1 VEPSS
6 SKGWRS
12 SSGEVISFSCLVDR
26 MALFLAAEDDEG
38 TAVETGA
45 VALAVD
51 DGDEDRVVAGASDWR
66 LRGRRVGIV

>member
-1 VEPSS
+1 
-6 SKGWRS
+6 
-12 SSGEVISFSCLVDR
+12 